1 MLAALRRLNLLKD
14 PGPGSG
20 GEGPPHLLRLCAEGA
35 LEGGLSVAL
44 DVRPDELF
52 GALAA
57 AAGGPARRL
66 KVLDVRDR
74 PEPRMVVSR
83 GPGAAPETWE
93 VPDVRALVE
102 RLNALAAED
111 GGPQA
116 RLVAVLGEW
125 EDALQ
130 LWCLPRSA
138 VRALLRERGF
148 QPENLAEL
156 RGLAT
161 S

>member
-1 MLAALRRLNLLKD
+1 VLAALRRLHLLKD
-14 PGPGSG
+14 PGAG
-20 GEGPPHLLRLCAEGA
+20 GEGPAHLPRLCAEGA

-44 DVRPDELF
+44 DVLPDELF

-66 KVLDVRDR
+66 KVLDVLDR
-74 PEPRMVVSR
+74 PGPQMVVSR
-83 GPGAAPETWE
+83 GPGAEAETWE

-102 RLNALAAED
+102 RLNALAA
-111 GGPQA
+111 GGGDPQA

-125 EDALQ
+125 DDALQ

-138 VRALLRERGF
+138 VKALLRERGF

-161 S
+161 A

>member
-1 MLAALRRLNLLKD
+1 MLATLERLRLWR
-14 PGPGSG
+14 GSPAEAAG
-20 GEGPPHLLRLCAEGA
+20 APHLPRLCAEGA

-44 DVRPDELF
+44 DVRPDEAF

-74 PEPRMVVSR
+74 PEPRMVVSL
-83 GPGAAPETWE
+83 GPDQSPETWD

-102 RLNALAAED
+102 RLNALAAGE
-111 GGPQA
+111 PRA
-116 RLVAVLGEW
+116 HLVAVLGEW
-125 EDALQ
+125 DDALQ
-130 LWCLPRSA
+130 LWALPQSA
-138 VRALLRERGF
+138 VRALLKERDF
-148 QPENLAEL
+148 RPENLAEL
-156 RGLAT
+156 RALAT